1 MGLAAG
7 AGAFFATG
15 RKITIADYNCQSNF
29 RPLPKFSLIGGYPAA
44 VRTRR
49 QYATIAPGA
58 DGRDAAALG
67 GMGMTTKTHY
77 EIIPYRK
84 EDRDIYAG
92 LEFDPNEPEP
102 LPDAMYQE
110 PILAEFMYLLD
121 HYLVYGPRRRDVF
134 VSSNTFICYD
144 RGNLNRRIG
153 PDCYVAVGVDA
164 AAIRSRRLYL
174 PWEAGKPPDLAL
186 EVASVS
192 TAHID
197 TGRKRARY
205 ESIGVGEYWRFD
217 ATGGDYYG
225 EPLVGERLVDGRYER
240 MEVRREPDGTVWGYS
255 PVLGLYLVWELEAAG
270 DREAYLRLY
279 DPATGRRLESYTE
292 MREGREAALERAAA
306 ADDRADAA
314 DDRAAAAEEEN
325 RDLREQIRRLLGR

>member
-1 MGLAAG
+1 
-7 AGAFFATG
+7 
-15 RKITIADYNCQSNF
+15 
-29 RPLPKFSLIGGYPAA
+29 
-44 VRTRR
+44 
-49 QYATIAPGA
+49 
-58 DGRDAAALG
+58 
-67 GMGMTTKTHY
+67 MTTKTHY

-92 LEFDPNEPEP
+92 LEFDPDDPEP

-110 PILAEFMYLLD
+110 PILAEFMYLLA
-121 HYLVYGPRRRDVF
+121 HRLVYGPGRRDVF

-217 ATGGDYYG
+217 ATGGRYYG
-225 EPLVGERLVDGRYER
+225 EPLAGERLVDGRYER
-240 MEVRREPDGTVWGYS
+240 MEVRRELDGTVWGYS
-255 PVLGLYLVWELEAAG
+255 PTLDLYLVWELESAG

-279 DPATGRRLESYTE
+279 DPATGRRLESYTNVLDDGQVA
-292 MREGREAALERAAA
+292 RTEAAAARAETAAASAEAAAANDRAAAASAEAAAANDRADAAEARADA

-314 DDRAAAAEEEN
+314 EEEN
-325 RDLREQIRRLLGR
+325 RSLREQIRRLLGR

>member
-1 MGLAAG
+1 
-7 AGAFFATG
+7 
-15 RKITIADYNCQSNF
+15 
-29 RPLPKFSLIGGYPAA
+29 
-44 VRTRR
+44 
-49 QYATIAPGA
+49 
-58 DGRDAAALG
+58 
-67 GMGMTTKTHY
+67 MTTKTHY
-77 EIIPYRK
+77 EIIPYQK

-92 LEFDPNEPEP
+92 LEFDPNDPEP

-110 PILAEFMYLLD
+110 PILAEFMYLLA
-121 HYLVYGPRRRDVF
+121 HRLVYGPGRRDVF

-144 RGNLNRRIG
+144 RSNLNRRIG

-217 ATGGDYYG
+217 ATGGRYYG

-240 MEVRREPDGTVWGYS
+240 MEVRRELDGTVRGYS
-255 PVLGLYLVWELEAAG
+255 PTLDIYWAWELQREG
-270 DREAYLRLY
+270 DKEAYLRLY
-279 DPATGRRLESYTE
+279 DPATGQRLLSYTE
-292 MREGREAALERAAA
+292 MLEAREAARATAAAYNRVAAANDRAAA
-306 ADDRADAA
+306 ADARADAANDRADAA
-314 DDRAAAAEEEN
+314 EAEN
-325 RDLREQIRRLLGR
+325 RSLREQIRRLLGR